1 MEALLLLIEVKR
13 TERGKLSSNSKPM
26 CDRASWCCSP
36 ATNIKRGV
44 GVGFQPGSSCRHA
57 AASSICCWQG
67 SCLLGEQGS
76 SPLPAQLPPPPIN
89 HTNCRL
95 GQKKSIL
102 KFAYEAVLGAELLPS
117 TLTCGW
123 DVRQGGIL
131 RAVGMGQG
139 MGHPPSGSKTSLLG
153 LLWSNECNTTQSC
166 LQKIPSPLIP

>member
-13 TERGKLSSNSKPM
+13 TGWGKLSSNSKPV

-44 GVGFQPGSSCRHA
+44 GMGFQPGSSRRHA

-89 HTNCRL
+89 HTNCR
-95 GQKKSIL
+95 QKKKKHL
-102 KFAYEAVLGAELLPS
+102 KIRLRGCAGSRAASFHLHLWLGCEAGGDTEGCGDGAGDGASP
-117 TLTCGW
+117 G
-123 DVRQGGIL
+123 
-131 RAVGMGQG
+131 
-139 MGHPPSGSKTSLLG
+139 GSKTSLLG
-153 LLWSNECNTTQSC
+153 LLWSDECNTTQSC

>member
-13 TERGKLSSNSKPM
+13 TERGKLSSNSKPV

-67 SCLLGEQGS
+67 SRLLGEQGS

-95 GQKKSIL
+95 GQKKKHFKICLRGCAGSRAASFHPHL
-102 KFAYEAVLGAELLPS
+102 WLGCEAGGDTEGCGDGAGDGASP
-117 TLTCGW
+117 
-123 DVRQGGIL
+123 GGL
-131 RAVGMGQG
+131 QNLSARAALEQ
-139 MGHPPSGSKTSLLG
+139 
-153 LLWSNECNTTQSC
+153 
-166 LQKIPSPLIP
+166 